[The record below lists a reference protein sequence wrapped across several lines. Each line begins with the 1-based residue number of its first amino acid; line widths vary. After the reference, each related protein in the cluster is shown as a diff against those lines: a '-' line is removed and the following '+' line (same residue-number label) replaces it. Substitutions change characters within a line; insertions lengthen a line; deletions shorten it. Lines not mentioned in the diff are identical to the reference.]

1 MLSALQRLAFNRGL
15 TNKKNQPLL
24 IAAAAIWL
32 LRKALVLRKR
42 SSEVVYRS
50 VLKPGES
57 LHIDH
62 SLLDQRGKPSRGRAR
77 G

>member
-1 MLSALQRLAFNRGL
+1 MLASLQRLAFARGL
-15 TNKKNQPLL
+15 TNKRNQPWL
-24 IAAAAIWL
+24 IAAAALWL
-32 LRKALVLRKR
+32 VRKALTLRKR
-42 SSEVVYRS
+42 QSEVVYRS

-62 SLLDQRGKPSRGRAR
+62 SLLDQRGKPSRGRTR